1 MEVEINRRVEELVEK
16 RMASERE
23 KRSQEIELEVQRRVA
38 EAKRVMSRE
47 MLEELERQKQ
57 LELQRFLEKEVRH
70 CVPLNPPN
78 NFPSL

>member
-47 MLEELERQKQ
+47 MLEEHERQKQ

-70 CVPLNPPN
+70 SVPL
-78 NFPSL
+78 

>member
-23 KRSQEIELEVQRRVA
+23 KRAQEIELEVQRRVA
-38 EAKRVMSRE
+38 EAKRIMSRE

-57 LELQRFLEKEVRH
+57 LELQRFLEKEV
-70 CVPLNPPN
+70 P
-78 NFPSL
+78 

>member
-23 KRSQEIELEVQRRVA
+23 RRTQEIELEVQRRVA

-70 CVPLNPPN
+70 SVTL
-78 NFPSL
+78 

>member
-70 CVPLNPPN
+70 SVL
-78 NFPSL
+78 L

>member
-23 KRSQEIELEVQRRVA
+23 RRAQEIELEVQRRVA

-70 CVPLNPPN
+70 SVPL
-78 NFPSL
+78 